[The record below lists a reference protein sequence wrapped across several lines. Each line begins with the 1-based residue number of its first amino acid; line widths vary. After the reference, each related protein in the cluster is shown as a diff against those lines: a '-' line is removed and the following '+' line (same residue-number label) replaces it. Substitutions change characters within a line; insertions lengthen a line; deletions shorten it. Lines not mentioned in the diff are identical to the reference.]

1 MDQPWPVG
9 NLTGLFLYGC
19 YVAAPRRPARVEVEA
34 EAFLASRV
42 STDFG
47 KANSSTRGSF
57 APKPV
62 TPAKMLI
69 LFYPDYVTAV
79 VAAVQRRMMIP
90 R

>member
-1 MDQPWPVG
+1 MLDQPWPVG

-47 KANSSTRGSF
+47 KANSST
-57 APKPV
+57 PV
-62 TPAKMLI
+62 SREPEPMTSARL
-69 LFYPDYVTAV
+69 
-79 VAAVQRRMMIP
+79 AAGCGRL
-90 R
+90 